1 MKRNILVVA
10 CMLAVTLAFGFAVRA
25 QDQPANVAGAWQIT
39 WQGRNGAVTNTL
51 TFTQNGTALTGTM
64 HGDRGDAPVNG
75 TITGSAIDFTI
86 KRSTPNGDFTSE
98 YKGTVTSDA
107 MKGTVM
113 MGQNSRYW
121 SATRGNAP
129 ASPAPPA
136 PPAQ

>member
-10 CMLAVTLAFGFAVRA
+10 FILAVTLAFGFAVRA
-25 QDQPANVAGAWQIT
+25 QDQPAPAAPANVAGAWQIT

-51 TFTQNGTALTGTM
+51 TFTQNGVTLTGTM

-75 TITGSAIDFTI
+75 TITGNAIDFTI

-98 YKGTVTSDA
+98 YKGTVTGDA

-113 MGQNSRYW
+113 MGQNSRDW

-129 ASPAPPA
+129 A
-136 PPAQ
+136 Q